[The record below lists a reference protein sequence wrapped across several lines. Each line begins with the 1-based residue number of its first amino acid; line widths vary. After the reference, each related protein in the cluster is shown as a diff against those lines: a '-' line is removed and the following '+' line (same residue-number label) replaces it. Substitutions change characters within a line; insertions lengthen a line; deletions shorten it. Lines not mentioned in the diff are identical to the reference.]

1 MKTPFVWLG
10 SGRARKRGVAEATAL
25 LDQVARAGLPVPAGA
40 VLLHELYAVLLAEG
54 VIERADTAVQVP
66 DPQWLLEV
74 LYRDVRLPP
83 LAQAVAVRATVE
95 SLAFAPLLVPDFT
108 EAKPAAAALSS
119 VWTAQANGAGEARQD
134 VLVYEQVAARQ
145 RGTAV
150 LDRAAAVD
158 QIRLLAGEEDKGVF
172 ELPHL
177 RRFQRPETGLP
188 AFAQR
193 LQKLARG
200 LRRTLADGTWQVEW
214 ADDGA
219 ICWVT
224 AVRRAPAQA

>member
-10 SGRARKRGVAEATAL
+10 SGRARKWGVAEATAV

-40 VLLHELYAVLLAEG
+40 VLLHELYEVLLAEG
-54 VIERADTAVQVP
+54 VITRSGTAVRVP
-66 DPQWLLEV
+66 DPQWLVEV

-83 LAQAVAVRATVE
+83 LAQAVEVRATVDA
-95 SLAFAPLLVPDFT
+95 LAPLPVADFT
-108 EAKPAAAALSS
+108 EAEPAASALSR
-119 VWTAQANGAGEARQD
+119 VWSAQARAPGEARQD
-134 VLVYEQVAARQ
+134 VLVYEQVAGRQ

-158 QIRLLAGEEDKGVF
+158 QVRVLGSDAGEQAF

-177 RRFQRPETGLP
+177 RAFQRPEGGLP
-188 AFAQR
+188 DYVPR

-200 LRRTLADGTWQVEW
+200 LRRTLDEGIWQVEW

-224 AVRRAPAQA
+224 AVRRAGSSA